1 MEGKHMSTTNG
12 QTNSKRRALPMASAK
27 LTAGDKQ
34 RGGGVEPD
42 DVPEAARMM
51 RVRELRALGL
61 PFQCAGGEIV
71 EDCATGSGDD
81 VDADDDDRELRRVLF
96 KLGDECMSVDYT
108 RPINVA
114 ITATFEPWPT
124 ETELLVTLYDE
135 DADGNWHM
143 RQIGEESPLH

>member
-1 MEGKHMSTTNG
+1 MNTNER
-12 QTNSKRRALPMASAK
+12 NKYPKRTSQPKVTPS
-27 LTAGDKQ
+27 LTATDKQ
-34 RGGGVEPD
+34 RGGGVEPG

-61 PFQCAGGEIV
+61 PFQCAGGAIV
-71 EDCATGSGDD
+71 EDCPTGSGDD
-81 VDADDDDRELRRVLF
+81 VDADHDNRELRRVLF

-108 RPINVA
+108 RPIDIA
-114 ITATFEPWPT
+114 ITAKFEPWPT

-135 DADGNWHM
+135 DDDGNWHM